1 MQRHL
6 TELPASGRVAL
17 LSGSQGLNMK
27 AAVWIGIAMVVAWG
41 ILWLGI
47 KMAVGAVHV
56 LLILG
61 LIAIAWGLF
70 SRSRTT
76 P

>member
-1 MQRHL
+1 
-6 TELPASGRVAL
+6 
-17 LSGSQGLNMK
+17 MK

-61 LIAIAWGLF
+61 LIVIAWGLF